1 MLNFRIIGSILI
13 ISALSVTTY
22 YFYQK
27 HVAEREIDLYIAD
40 YGIPSKE
47 ISSESFGLA
56 FKYGRFYKTIIVKND
71 PDNYY
76 GFTYNSKN
84 KRVDFEGNV
93 YGNVVGFDSSL
104 ISKLKYQPSE
114 KVKNME
120 K

>member
-1 MLNFRIIGSILI
+1 MKKFIIIGSILI

-27 HVAEREIDLYIAD
+27 HVAEREIDLYITD

-47 ISSESFGLA
+47 ISSENFGFA
-56 FKYGRFYKTIIVKND
+56 FKYGHFYKTIIVENE

-76 GFTYNSKN
+76 GFSYDSKN
-84 KRVDFEGNV
+84 KSVDFEGNV
-93 YGNVVGFDSSL
+93 HGNVVDFDSPL

-120 K
+120 R